1 MQLDE
6 VIVAR
11 MKGGTSVGRFL
22 GEGANIAGRSRQV
35 RISIG
40 RNKEARLPAERI
52 ILTTGFIAEG
62 EEQLEE
68 FRRSVES
75 LASKLDLTEVWEI
88 VRDEDTAL
96 SLDDIAELHWGPT
109 PSGAQMVAMLLHLDR
124 SSLYFVDNHDGYLA
138 RSKQSVEEIQA
149 RRQRAIENA
158 QASETLA
165 ESLSRGTLPAYMTPY
180 QAALIEHLRGYAVH
194 GENYTRSAA
203 ASGLLQRLETGARD
217 LQRLSFETLVRIG
230 VLSPDEPLELER
242 AEIVEEFPE
251 DALAEAGAL
260 DIYSILDEPRRR
272 DLTALPTVTI
282 DDAETQDKDDAVS
295 LEIVRDQPSQVFRL
309 SIHIADGAALIAHG
323 GAIDQEAD
331 RRMSTLYLPER
342 QITMLPP
349 RVSHEIGSLLPD
361 KRRAALSLLVSMT
374 ESGDVLDWEVTPS
387 VIRSQAALAY
397 EEVDGAIDDD
407 GHSWNHMMNPL
418 NRLALALR
426 QKREHAGAVMM
437 GRAEM
442 RIEVRSSGEV
452 DVRVLPSTTARQMV
466 AELMILSNS
475 LLAEF
480 CRDASLPAAYRSQAA
495 PDLEDIPKDTQDGPL
510 RRYLMMRRLTPADL
524 DTVPAPHAGLG
535 VPAYIQATSPLRRY
549 PDLVMQRQISHFLSY
564 GGPLYSTED
573 ITSVAQRAEVQLKE
587 VGKLEE
593 ERKRY
598 WFLKFL
604 DQRLSDEGNPSEF
617 YRAVVL
623 ENQPGRTA
631 YLELEE
637 YPYRVRAKLPET
649 CAPGESVTLRLHGVD
664 LWRRVGHFIHAPHA
678 AQSEE
683 PT

>member
-11 MKGGTSVGRFL
+11 MKGGTGVGRFL
-22 GEGANIAGRSRQV
+22 GDAPTVAGRNRQV

-40 RNKEARLPAERI
+40 RNKEARLPADRI
-52 ILTTGFIAEG
+52 ILTTGFIAAG

-68 FRRSVES
+68 FRLSAEG
-75 LASKLDLTEVWEI
+75 LASELDLTEVWEI
-88 VRDEDTAL
+88 VRDEDMAL
-96 SLDDIAELHWGPT
+96 SLDDIAELHWGTT
-109 PSGAQMVAMLLHLDR
+109 PSGAQMVAMMLHLDR

-138 RSKQSVEEIQA
+138 RSKHSVEEIQA

-165 ESLSRGTLPAYMTPY
+165 ESLSRGTLPPDMTPF
-180 QAALIEHLRGYAVH
+180 QAALIDHLRGYAVH

-230 VLSPDEPLELER
+230 ALSPDEPLELER

-251 DALAEAGAL
+251 DALSEAGAL
-260 DIYSILDEPRRR
+260 DISSTLDEPRRR
-272 DLTALPTVTI
+272 DLTALPAVTI

-295 LEIVRDQPSQVFRL
+295 LEVVSAQPSPVFRL
-309 SIHIADGAALIAHG
+309 GIHIADGSALIAHG
-323 GAIDQEAD
+323 GAIDLEAD

-349 RVSHEIGSLLPD
+349 RVSHEIGSLLPGE
-361 KRRAALSLLVSMT
+361 RRAALSLLVSMT
-374 ESGDVLDWEVTPS
+374 ESGDVLGWEVKPS
-387 VIRSQAALAY
+387 VICSQAALAY
-397 EEVDGAIDDD
+397 EEVDVAMEDD
-407 GHSWNHMMNPL
+407 GHPWNHMIVPL
-418 NRLALALR
+418 NRLALALS
-426 QKREHAGAVMM
+426 QKRARAGAVTM

-452 DVRVLPSTTARQMV
+452 DVRVLHSTTARQMV

-480 CRDASLPAAYRSQAA
+480 CRNASLPAAYRSQAT
-495 PDLEDIPKDTQDGPL
+495 PHLEDISEDTPDGPL
-510 RRYLMMRRLTPADL
+510 RRYLMMRRFAPADL

-549 PDLVMQRQISHFLSY
+549 PDLVMQRQISHFLDS
-564 GGPLYSTED
+564 GEPLYSTED
-573 ITSVAQRAEVQLKE
+573 ITSVAQRAEVQLRE

-604 DQRLSDEGNPSEF
+604 NQRLSDEVSPSEF
-617 YRAVVL
+617 YQAVVL

-631 YLELEE
+631 YLELQD
-637 YPYRVRAKLPET
+637 YPYRVRTKLPEA

-678 AQSEE
+678 AQADE
-683 PT
+683 PA